1 MNKKVKLIAII
12 GIMSAF
18 SFILYAFEISVGFI
32 IPSAAFLK
40 IDFSDI
46 PVFLTG
52 LTLGPIPGVF
62 VALIKNILHISIT
75 KEPALSGE
83 IANFFASVAYMLP
96 LSLMRLRSDKKLN
109 MIISIVIAIISVTI
123 TLSIVNYF
131 ITLPLYGIEKSL
143 RLPMIYATFIPFNIV
158 RGTIMGVII
167 YFVYP
172 RLKKT
177 ITQFINR

>member
-18 SFILYAFEISVGFI
+18 SFVLYAFEISVGFI
-32 IPSAAFLK
+32 LPSAAFLK

-52 LTLGPIPGVF
+52 MTLGPVPGAM

-96 LSLMRLRSDKKLN
+96 LSLLRHKNDKN
-109 MIISIVIAIISVTI
+109 RYMILSILIAIVSVTL

-131 ITLPLYGIEKSL
+131 ITLPLYGIEKAF
-143 RLPMIYATFIPFNIV
+143 RLPMIYATFIPFNII
-158 RGTIMGVII
+158 RGIIMGVLV
-167 YFVYP
+167 YFMYP

-177 ITQFINR
+177 IIKFIS